1 MIWHVTYDRSEEIL
15 LGYFPC
21 LQLLPFEITKLSHR
35 MGNYL
40 GNSIRV
46 FKWHAGEVSVV
57 IMLKLVRSA
66 PQGYGSQAS
75 HLWNFIVFLSPH
87 GGETLRC
94 TTREIGFVFFTN
106 CCFDLNIEI
115 FLQVF
120 VVFFFPK
127 IAQKLFK
134 FFTILLKINQS
145 CSFWS
150 NYNTQQ
156 NP

>member
-1 MIWHVTYDRSEEIL
+1 MTPNVKYRSSGLIWHVTYDRSEEIL

-35 MGNYL
+35 MGNYS

-46 FKWHAGEVSVV
+46 FKWHAGEASVV
-57 IMLKLVRSA
+57 IMLELVRSA

-94 TTREIGFVFFTN
+94 TTGEIGFVFFTN
-106 CCFDLNIEI
+106 CCFDLHIEI
-115 FLQVF
+115 CLQIFVGFLFPKLLKSCLTFLQ
-120 VVFFFPK
+120 
-127 IAQKLFK
+127 
-134 FFTILLKINQS
+134 
-145 CSFWS
+145 SFWK
-150 NYNTQQ
+150 
-156 NP
+156 